1 MENIDALIEYLIN
14 DNPRY
19 HVSEEPETFED
30 KFRIYR
36 SLVNIR
42 NPNPVDDDYVEMEN
56 EMLQELLLKKEITSF
71 EDIETIE
78 VRYPDSNLKHKD
90 ILALWQGDICAL
102 EIDTIVNAANSQ
114 GLGCFIPCHDCIDNK
129 IHTNAGVKLRLECY
143 QEMQKYDYTL
153 PSGTCLFTDAYNLP
167 SKHVIHTVGPVVT
180 GHLTDRKRDDL
191 AKCYRNCLEICIE
204 HGIRSIAF
212 CSISTGVFRFPKDE
226 ACRIAVTTVE
236 EVLDENPDAFDKVV
250 FNVFSD
256 EQLAIYEDFIKNR
269 G

>member
-102 EIDTIVNAANSQ
+102 EIDTIVN
-114 GLGCFIPCHDCIDNK
+114 G
-129 IHTNAGVKLRLECY
+129 
-143 QEMQKYDYTL
+143 
-153 PSGTCLFTDAYNLP
+153 
-167 SKHVIHTVGPVVT
+167 
-180 GHLTDRKRDDL
+180 
-191 AKCYRNCLEICIE
+191 
-204 HGIRSIAF
+204 
-212 CSISTGVFRFPKDE
+212 
-226 ACRIAVTTVE
+226 
-236 EVLDENPDAFDKVV
+236 
-250 FNVFSD
+250 
-256 EQLAIYEDFIKNR
+256 
-269 G
+269 

>member
-56 EMLQELLLKKEITSF
+56 EMLQELLLKKEISSF

-90 ILALWQGDICAL
+90 ILALWQGDICTL
-102 EIDTIVNAANSQ
+102 EINRYYCKCCKFTGA
-114 GLGCFIPCHDCIDNK
+114 GML
-129 IHTNAGVKLRLECY
+129 HT
-143 QEMQKYDYTL
+143 M
-153 PSGTCLFTDAYNLP
+153 P
-167 SKHVIHTVGPVVT
+167 
-180 GHLTDRKRDDL
+180 
-191 AKCYRNCLEICIE
+191 
-204 HGIRSIAF
+204 
-212 CSISTGVFRFPKDE
+212 
-226 ACRIAVTTVE
+226 
-236 EVLDENPDAFDKVV
+236 
-250 FNVFSD
+250 
-256 EQLAIYEDFIKNR
+256 
-269 G
+269 

>member
-1 MENIDALIEYLIN
+1 MIN

-42 NPNPVDDDYVEMEN
+42 NPNPIDDDYVEMEN

-71 EDIETIE
+71 EDIETIG
-78 VRYPDSNLKHKD
+78 VKYPQTKLNHKD
-90 ILALWQGDICAL
+90 IMALWQGDICSL

-167 SKHVIHTVGPVVT
+167 SKHVTSM
-180 GHLTDRKRDDL
+180 
-191 AKCYRNCLEICIE
+191 E
-204 HGIRSIAF
+204 
-212 CSISTGVFRFPKDE
+212 
-226 ACRIAVTTVE
+226 
-236 EVLDENPDAFDKVV
+236 
-250 FNVFSD
+250 
-256 EQLAIYEDFIKNR
+256 
-269 G
+269 